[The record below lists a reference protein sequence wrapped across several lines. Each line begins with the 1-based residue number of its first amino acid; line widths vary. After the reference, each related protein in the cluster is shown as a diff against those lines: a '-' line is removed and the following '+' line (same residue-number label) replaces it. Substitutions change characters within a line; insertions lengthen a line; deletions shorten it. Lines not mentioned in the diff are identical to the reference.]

1 MIKKTGIFFI
11 LILFCVPLYAR
22 AKLKV
27 YPNPWI
33 PESGK
38 SLNTN
43 AGDEMKHGSYTTD
56 GWIKFEG
63 VAERLEGDPP
73 PEYGG
78 TLRIYDITGHLKRKK
93 RWTIQEEKTIPL
105 PQTSRE
111 RKFETLVDKKGN
123 IVTDDEGNPV
133 KGWTRVSNIVH
144 WDGKNNNYE
153 YVESGVYIW
162 IIEEDDGSKH
172 DGKVVVI
179 R

>member
-1 MIKKTGIFFI
+1 M
-11 LILFCVPLYAR
+11 LFCVPIYAR
-22 AKLKV
+22 SKLKV

-38 SLNTN
+38 SLVTVL
-43 AGDEMKHGSYTTD
+43 GDEKKHGSYTAD

-73 PEYGG
+73 ASYGG
-78 TLRIYDITGHLKRKK
+78 TLRVYDITGHLIRSK
-93 RWTIQEEKTIPL
+93 RWTVQEESEIPL
-105 PQTSRE
+105 PETSHE
-111 RKFETLVDKKGN
+111 LTPKKPEDAS
-123 IVTDDEGNPV
+123 DDWWPQPGDFQRNLH
-133 KGWTRVSNIVH
+133 IVH

>member
-1 MIKKTGIFFI
+1 MIKKIFLF
-11 LILFCVPLYAR
+11 LILMLLCVPLYAR

-43 AGDEMKHGSYTTD
+43 AGDEMKHGAYTAD
-56 GWIKFEG
+56 GWIKFYGIYDPEQHKDEP
-63 VAERLEGDPP
+63 VPP
-73 PEYGG
+73 PTYGG
-78 TLRIYDITGHLKRKK
+78 TLRVYDITGHLIRSK
-93 RWTIQEEKTIPL
+93 RWTVEEESKIPL
-105 PQTSRE
+105 PETSLELTPKGSGWPQPGDFKRE
-111 RKFETLVDKKGN
+111 LH
-123 IVTDDEGNPV
+123 
-133 KGWTRVSNIVH
+133 IVH

>member
-1 MIKKTGIFFI
+1 MIKKILVF
-11 LILFCVPLYAR
+11 LILTLFCIPIYAK

-38 SLNTN
+38 SLSTDL
-43 AGDEMKHGSYTTD
+43 GDEMKHGAYTAD

-63 VAERLEGDPP
+63 VN
-73 PEYGG
+73 PENKTAGYSG
-78 TLRIYDITGHLKRKK
+78 TLRIYDTTGHLVRSKIWR
-93 RWTIQEEKTIPL
+93 IEDELAIPL
-105 PQTSRE
+105 PETCKE
-111 RKFETLVDKKGN
+111 RYFKDGVWYRNT
-123 IVTDDEGNPV
+123 
-133 KGWTRVSNIVH
+133 NIVH
-144 WDGKNNNYE
+144 WDGKNNDCE

-162 IIEEDDGSKH
+162 IITEDDGSKH

>member
-43 AGDEMKHGSYTTD
+43 AGDEMKHGAYTAD

-63 VAERLEGDPP
+63 VFESGRDDDETSS
-73 PEYGG
+73 YGG
-78 TLRIYDITGHLKRKK
+78 TLAIYDITGHLVRFKH
-93 RWTIQEEKTIPL
+93 WTIEEECRIPL
-105 PQTSRE
+105 PQPCKE
-111 RKFETLVDKKGN
+111 RYIGEDGKWHRHNK
-123 IVTDDEGNPV
+123 
-133 KGWTRVSNIVH
+133 IVH

-172 DGKVVVI
+172 DGKIVVI

>member
-1 MIKKTGIFFI
+1 MIRKIWLLLI
-11 LILFCVPLYAR
+11 LMLFCVPIYAK

-43 AGDEMKHGSYTTD
+43 AGDEMKHGSYTAD

-63 VAERLEGDPP
+63 VAEGIPDEQIMRH
-73 PEYGG
+73 GG
-78 TLRIYDITGHLKRKK
+78 TLRVYDITGHLIRSK
-93 RWTIQEEKTIPL
+93 RWTVEEESKIPL
-105 PQTSRE
+105 PETSHELTYEGSGWPQPGDFKRE
-111 RKFETLVDKKGN
+111 LH
-123 IVTDDEGNPV
+123 
-133 KGWTRVSNIVH
+133 IVH

-162 IIEEDDGSKH
+162 IIEEDNGHKH
-172 DGKVVVI
+172 DGKVVVL

>member
-1 MIKKTGIFFI
+1 MIKKIVLLFI
-11 LILFCVPLYAR
+11 AVLFCIPVYAK

-38 SLNTN
+38 SLDTGP
-43 AGDEMKHGSYTTD
+43 GDEMKHGAYTAD

-63 VAERLEGDPP
+63 VADGMDDIPS
-73 PEYGG
+73 EYGG
-78 TLRIYDITGHLKRKK
+78 TLRVYDITGHLIRQKK
-93 RWTIQEEKTIPL
+93 WTIGEETSIPL
-105 PQTSRE
+105 PQICKE
-111 RKFETLVDKKGN
+111 RYKDDKGVWHRK
-123 IVTDDEGNPV
+123 
-133 KGWTRVSNIVH
+133 RNIVH

-162 IIEEDDGSKH
+162 IITEDDGSKH

>member
-1 MIKKTGIFFI
+1 MIKKTVLFFV
-11 LILFCVPLYAR
+11 LMLFCVPIYAK

-38 SLNTN
+38 SLSTSM
-43 AGDEMKHGSYTTD
+43 GDEKKHGSYTAD

-63 VAERLEGDPP
+63 VAEGIPDDQIMRH
-73 PEYGG
+73 GG
-78 TLRIYDITGHLKRKK
+78 TLRIYDITGHLIRSK
-93 RWTIQEEKTIPL
+93 RWTIEDESKIPL
-105 PQTSRE
+105 PETSHE
-111 RKFETLVDKKGN
+111 LTPKKPEGAG
-123 IVTDDEGNPV
+123 DDWWPQPEDFQRNLH
-133 KGWTRVSNIVH
+133 IVH

-162 IIEEDDGSKH
+162 IIEEDNGHKH

>member
-1 MIKKTGIFFI
+1 MIKKIFLLFI
-11 LILFCVPLYAR
+11 LMLFCVPLYAR

-38 SLNTN
+38 SYN
-43 AGDEMKHGSYTTD
+43 ASVGARGDEMKHGAYTAD

-63 VAERLEGDPP
+63 VAERLDGDPP
-73 PEYGG
+73 PGYGG
-78 TLRIYDITGHLKRKK
+78 TLRIYDITGHLIRKR
-93 RWTIQEEKTIPL
+93 RWTIQEEKDIPL
-105 PQTSRE
+105 PKTSVEWEKRDSGSWPKPE
-111 RKFETLVDKKGN
+111 DY
-123 IVTDDEGNPV
+123 
-133 KGWTRVSNIVH
+133 TRSQHTVH

>member
-1 MIKKTGIFFI
+1 MIRKVGIFFI
-11 LILFCVPLYAR
+11 LILFCVPVYAK

-43 AGDEMKHGSYTTD
+43 VGESGDEMKHGAYTAD
-56 GWIKFEG
+56 GWIKFNG
-63 VAERLEGDPP
+63 VDSDS
-73 PEYGG
+73 G
-78 TLRIYDITGHLKRKK
+78 TLAIYDITGHIVRYKK
-93 RWTIQEEKTIPL
+93 WTMAEETTIPL
-105 PQTSRE
+105 PVSCHEYKMYDEDGEFPGSRILDH
-111 RKFETLVDKKGN
+111 T
-123 IVTDDEGNPV
+123 
-133 KGWTRVSNIVH
+133 VH

-162 IIEEDDGSKH
+162 IIQESNGHKH
-172 DGKVVVI
+172 DGKVVVV

>member
-1 MIKKTGIFFI
+1 MFKKTILFFI
-11 LILFCVPLYAR
+11 LVLFCVPLYAR

-38 SLNTN
+38 SLDTKK
-43 AGDEMKHGSYTTD
+43 GDEMKHGSYTTD

-78 TLRIYDITGHLKRKK
+78 TLRIYDITGHLVKFKK
-93 RWTIQEEKTIPL
+93 WTIEEETSIPL
-105 PQTSRE
+105 PQTSKE
-111 RKFETLVDKKGN
+111 RYLESVL
-123 IVTDDEGNPV
+123 DDEGNP
-133 KGWTRVSNIVH
+133 KNEWKRVTNIVH
-144 WDGKNNNYE
+144 WDGKDNNYE

-162 IIEEDDGSKH
+162 IITEDDGSKH